1 MWVHTCQWMLQY
13 RIFQAGKMLWT
24 LLSKASTM
32 IFCCIMSKARLT
44 ETKWAGG
51 HISVGPKT
59 EKKKQNIFNL
69 GIFDP
74 VLLAV
79 FEFWF
84 HKQKNSWNCTL
95 LVYDMLLLPMAR
107 FGICIR
113 FFSLNVVTFSKCLS
127 RNAKVARCEVGIAAT
142 QSLICLIFCFLLWWF
157 AANSNLPTMSHGISG
172 SFNSL

>member
-1 MWVHTCQWMLQY
+1 MMFLFCIIYIQSKDDIKMWVHTCQWMLQY

-59 EKKKQNIFNL
+59 KNKQNIFNL
-69 GIFDP
+69 GIVDP

-95 LVYDMLLLPMAR
+95 L
-107 FGICIR
+107 GIPKL
-113 FFSLNVVTFSKCLS
+113 FQK
-127 RNAKVARCEVGIAAT
+127 AA
-142 QSLICLIFCFLLWWF
+142 SMFR
-157 AANSNLPTMSHGISG
+157 ANY
-172 SFNSL
+172 

>member
-1 MWVHTCQWMLQY
+1 MMFLFCIIYIQSKDDIKMWVHTCQWMLQY

-59 EKKKQNIFNL
+59 KKREKQNNFNQSNT
-69 GIFDP
+69 DP

-84 HKQKNSWNCTL
+84 
-95 LVYDMLLLPMAR
+95 
-107 FGICIR
+107 
-113 FFSLNVVTFSKCLS
+113 FFSVPKHITSELCNFTKYFLQKIINS
-127 RNAKVARCEVGIAAT
+127 R
-142 QSLICLIFCFLLWWF
+142 
-157 AANSNLPTMSHGISG
+157 MSDSISW
-172 SFNSL
+172 

>member
-1 MWVHTCQWMLQY
+1 MMFLFCIIYIQSKDDIKMWVHTCQWMLQY

-59 EKKKQNIFNL
+59 KKKQNIFNL
-69 GIFDP
+69 GIVDP

-95 LVYDMLLLPMAR
+95 L
-107 FGICIR
+107 
-113 FFSLNVVTFSKCLS
+113 
-127 RNAKVARCEVGIAAT
+127 
-142 QSLICLIFCFLLWWF
+142 
-157 AANSNLPTMSHGISG
+157 GISKLFQRAA
-172 SFNSL
+172 SIFRANY